1 MADHITQHFRGEEA
15 PFVESATG
23 FIQQASDEYR
33 PILTHFLNPRQQYI
47 LSTLVN
53 RDSDLKMAFNGGYP
67 GAEMCRGMIY
77 PAYFDEA
84 SLDFELNLFEVDYP
98 VKFTDLQHGQ
108 ILGSMLGA
116 GIDREVL
123 GDIITDGI
131 RWQVFTTEDMS
142 RYIASQVDRM
152 GKIKVRL
159 KTIDLDEHLFP
170 LNAWEEESTTLSST
184 RLDNVVATGFHLSRH
199 HAKELIE
206 AGRIQLNWN
215 VFERP
220 DYQLAF
226 QDVIS
231 VRGFGRVRLTSVNG
245 VTKKDKLK
253 VTLSVLHK

>member
-1 MADHITQHFRGEEA
+1 MADSITQHFRSEEA

-53 RDSDLKMAFNGGYP
+53 RDTDLKLMLNGGYN
-67 GAEMCRGMIY
+67 GAEMKRAIVY
-77 PAYFDEA
+77 PDYVEAA
-84 SLDFELNLFEVDYP
+84 SLDFGLNLFEIEYP
-98 VKFTDLQHGQ
+98 TKFTQLQHGQ
-108 ILGSMLGA
+108 ILGSILGA
-116 GIDREVL
+116 GIDRQVL
-123 GDIITDGI
+123 GDIITDGV
-131 RWQVFTTEDMS
+131 RWQVFTTDEMS
-142 RYIASQVDRM
+142 QYIASQVDRM

-159 KTIDLDEHLFP
+159 VSQPMTESIVPLD
-170 LNAWEEESTTLSST
+170 AWEEESTTLSST
-184 RLDNVVATGFHLSRH
+184 RLDSIIATGFHLSRH

-206 AGRIQLNWN
+206 AGKIQLNWTP
-215 VFERP
+215 FEHP
-220 DYQLAF
+220 DYQLAY

-231 VRGFGRVRLTSVNG
+231 VRGFGRVRLISVDG